1 MNDPNDPVPPPL
13 DYDIPMVCHD
23 TSEFDVAADLG
34 LTSPPSGAEIPKPAV
49 LRQSPEHTVS
59 EPKDTDQQLPE
70 QDKKSA

>member
-1 MNDPNDPVPPPL
+1 MNDPVPPPP

-34 LTSPPSGAEIPKPAV
+34 LTCPPAV
-49 LRQSPEHTVS
+49 RQVRKPGVLGPTA
-59 EPKDTDQQLPE
+59 EPKAEEPEETDQPPE